1 MSFYHLGLVLACAI
15 TALPTHAQPSLIVT
29 LSSIRGRIH
38 SQNPD
43 LAAAR
48 VSIHEARAR
57 SKQFGRLTNPEFET
71 SFQHNPAFNEG
82 AIEIGF
88 AQRFPLTNR
97 LQLENAVSQTAIRV
111 AEMEVKNVERQLV
124 YNASSELIEVLAIR
138 QQRDLLAQQNKLTS
152 KLAMGIRDAAEK
164 GEASLLDAGQ
174 ADVEALQVT
183 TKIHQL
189 DATEAGKIGKL
200 KTLLG
205 MRIYEGMVVSGTLP
219 DAIIPS
225 GATSPNDR
233 PDYHAAKLET
243 HVAKQTVALEQARRL
258 DDAEAG
264 IFTGVERT
272 EDAPDGLRNEG
283 IIGVRFKI
291 ALPFWNKN
299 EGKIEEAQATQSRKQ
314 LEIVA
319 LGRSIELEA
328 EAAFSEMQRWKK
340 LASEISLRLLP
351 LAADQALKTEAA
363 YKAGQTEFQSVLRSR
378 EQGLQLASSRLD
390 ALREFHLARIRYQSA
405 IGNL

>member
-1 MSFYHLGLVLACAI
+1 MSLSHLGFVLACAI

-43 LAAAR
+43 LAAAN
-48 VSIHEARAR
+48 IHIDEARAR
-57 SKQFGRLTNPEFET
+57 MKQSGRLTNPELET

-82 AIEIGF
+82 AIEIAL

-97 LQLENAVSQTAIRV
+97 LQLEKAVSQTQIQV
-111 AEMEVKNVERQLV
+111 AEMEVKNVERRLV
-124 YNASSELIEVLAIR
+124 DEASSVLIEVLAIR
-138 QQRDLLAQQNKLTS
+138 QQRGLLVQQNELTS
-152 KLAMGIRDAAEK
+152 KLSMSIREAAEK
-164 GEASLLDAGQ
+164 GEGSLLDAGQ
-174 ADVEALQVT
+174 ADVDALQASI
-183 TKIHQL
+183 KIRQL
-189 DATEAGKIGKL
+189 DATEAGMTGKL

-205 MRIYEGMVVSGTLP
+205 MRIHEGIFVSGTLP
-219 DAIIPS
+219 NAGMPS
-225 GATSPNDR
+225 NSSSLNAR

-243 HVAKQTVALEQARRL
+243 HAAAQAVALEQARRL

-291 ALPFWNKN
+291 ALPFWTKN
-299 EGKIEEAQATQSRKQ
+299 EGKIEEAQATHSRKRQ
-314 LEIVA
+314 ETVA

-328 EAAFSEMQRWKK
+328 EAAFSEMQRWQK
-340 LASEISLRLLP
+340 LADEISQRLLP
-351 LAADQALKTEAA
+351 LAADQAAKTEAA
-363 YKAGQTEFQSVLRSR
+363 YKTGQADFQSVIRSR
-378 EQGLQLASSRLD
+378 EQRLQLASSRLD
-390 ALREFHLARIRYQSA
+390 ALREFHLARVRYQSA
-405 IGNL
+405 LGNF